1 MVKNMQRRITTD
13 DVERVLRERDPD
25 KHPVVTSNYVADQT
39 NVSRPTALSRLKDA
53 RDEGRVKQSE
63 ISQASVWWL
72 SDDPITKERA
82 AEHAA
87 EVEDDDPEPEPETV
101 TDGSVASPAATE
113 VAELRAD
120 VLSKIEEVEEAVAT
134 AGEGGNSQEPPTAE
148 AVGETVD
155 ERLQVHE
162 QQQRES
168 RASDRGT
175 AGVLLGVS
183 LSAVAQLIGGPE
195 WILTASGALLLY
207 GIAQLVYYVYLRTRP

>member
-1 MVKNMQRRITTD
+1 MQRRVSTD

-25 KHPVVTSNYVADQT
+25 EHPVVTSNYVAKETD
-39 NVSRPTALSRLKDA
+39 VSRPTALNRLKDA
-53 RDEGRVKQSE
+53 YDEGRVKKSE

-72 SDDPITKERA
+72 SDDPITERRA
-82 AEHAA
+82 AEQLA
-87 EVEDDDPEPEPETV
+87 EDGAGDDPAEESPEAV

-134 AGEGGNSQEPPTAE
+134 AGERGNSQEPPTAE

-183 LSAVAQLIGGPE
+183 LSAVAQIIGGPE
-195 WILTASGALLLY
+195 WILTAAGALLLY